1 METEFFAFERPG
13 RGALPFSD
21 VVRAGETYYVA
32 GRIGLDPQTNLP
44 PQAAADE
51 ARLVMDGLRG
61 VLARCGLSMMNL
73 VQVTIY
79 TPDVSLFADFNEIYV
94 SYFDG
99 PLPAR
104 AFLGSGPLL
113 FGARFE
119 LTAVAVTRELQPA
132 QRGS

>member
-1 METEFFAFERPG
+1 MKPEFLTFERPG
-13 RGALPFSD
+13 RGNLPFSD
-21 VVRAGETYYVA
+21 VVRTGDTYYVA
-32 GRIGLDPQTNLP
+32 GRIGLDPVTNLP
-44 PQAAADE
+44 PADVRAE
-51 ARLVMDGLRG
+51 ARALMDGLRG
-61 VLARCGLSMMNL
+61 VLRGCALAMGDL

-79 TPDVSLFADFNEIYV
+79 TPDVSFFAMFNEIYV

-119 LTAVAVTRELQPA
+119 LTAIAFK
-132 QRGS
+132 S